1 MQGKTKRNL
10 FKSPA
15 PDLLL
20 TTKAVST
27 KKPLE
32 KENPETKKGG
42 KPKPENP
49 PKSSKRRPRNQN
61 WIWKHKVKC
70 YRFTTRA
77 QETKRRGERIFVTTE
92 KACLLFC
99 VFWRRQKAC
108 PLSQRKKQ
116 KVWLF
121 DSLLWRSQR
130 CSLLFQC
137 VLETM

>member
-1 MQGKTKRNL
+1 MQGKTKKKSF

-61 WIWKHKVKC
+61 WIWEHKVN
-70 YRFTTRA
+70 A
-77 QETKRRGERIFVTTE
+77 IASGQELRKRNGEERGY
-92 KACLLFC
+92 
-99 VFWRRQKAC
+99 
-108 PLSQRKKQ
+108 S
-116 KVWLF
+116 
-121 DSLLWRSQR
+121 
-130 CSLLFQC
+130 
-137 VLETM
+137 